1 MLFTEP
7 INPIRP
13 IKLLKENNDFEKY
26 AYKPIFYIK
35 RIGSKDSLLESK
47 YLYQFWLNLKCF
59 ATAKYNLAAQK
70 LAQPSESQESKD
82 GPQAQTQAE
91 IKNETD
97 RTENIKSPSS
107 PSSPKTPG
115 VTMAK
120 PSLKSQ
126 LWPSKKLAAAK
137 VTAPPKEPSSP
148 SPVQSAQNESV
159 RRHSQHRPSG
169 QSDAMMSVEI
179 GPPSQSEEV
188 GNDRKFSM
196 NSDIFFESE
205 VTSPSPILNISSN
218 RSTSINPPY
227 SQLKGKKSNI

>member
-35 RIGSKDSLLESK
+35 RIGSRDSLLESK

-97 RTENIKSPSS
+97 PEPNKSI

-115 VTMAK
+115 VTIAK

-205 VTSPSPILNISSN
+205 VTSPSPILNVSSN

>member
-1 MLFTEP
+1 MTLRNTP
-7 INPIRP
+7 INRYFILNVLDLEIHYLRVST
-13 IKLLKENNDFEKY
+13 
-26 AYKPIFYIK
+26 YINFDK
-35 RIGSKDSLLESK
+35 TLRK
-47 YLYQFWLNLKCF
+47 F
-59 ATAKYNLAAQK
+59 NLAAQK
-70 LAQPSESQESKD
+70 LAQPSESQD

-97 RTENIKSPSS
+97 PEPNKSI

-115 VTMAK
+115 VTIAK

-137 VTAPPKEPSSP
+137 VTASPKEPSSP
-148 SPVQSAQNESV
+148 ISSPVQVQNESV

-169 QSDAMMSVEI
+169 QSDAMMSEI
-179 GPPSQSEEV
+179 GPTSQSEEV

-205 VTSPSPILNISSN
+205 VTSPSPILNVSSN

-227 SQLKGKKSNI
+227 SQLKGEPDRIFEIKK

>member
-1 MLFTEP
+1 MSGLP
-7 INPIRP
+7 
-13 IKLLKENNDFEKY
+13 LKNTS
-26 AYKPIFYIK
+26 K
-35 RIGSKDSLLESK
+35 RK
-47 YLYQFWLNLKCF
+47 F
-59 ATAKYNLAAQK
+59 NLAAQK

-82 GPQAQTQAE
+82 GPTQAQTQAE

-97 RTENIKSPSS
+97 PEPNKSI

-115 VTMAK
+115 VTIAK

-148 SPVQSAQNESV
+148 ISSPVQVQNESV

-169 QSDAMMSVEI
+169 QSDAMMSEI
-179 GPPSQSEEV
+179 GPTSQSEEV

-227 SQLKGKKSNI
+227 SQLKGEADRIFEIKSKFNL

>member
-1 MLFTEP
+1 M
-7 INPIRP
+7 
-13 IKLLKENNDFEKY
+13 
-26 AYKPIFYIK
+26 
-35 RIGSKDSLLESK
+35 
-47 YLYQFWLNLKCF
+47 
-59 ATAKYNLAAQK
+59 AQS
-70 LAQPSESQESKD
+70 SESQESKD
-82 GPQAQTQAE
+82 DPPAQTQAE

-97 RTENIKSPSS
+97 KKEPNNIKTPTN

-115 VTMAK
+115 VTIAK

-126 LWPSKKLAAAK
+126 LWPSKKLAAKAP
-137 VTAPPKEPSSP
+137 PPKEPASP
-148 SPVQSAQNESV
+148 ITSPVQAQNETV

-169 QSDAMMSVEI
+169 QSDAMMSEI
-179 GPPSQSEEV
+179 GPTSQSDE

-227 SQLKGKKSNI
+227 SQLKGKAKIEREN

>member
-1 MLFTEP
+1 M
-7 INPIRP
+7 
-13 IKLLKENNDFEKY
+13 
-26 AYKPIFYIK
+26 
-35 RIGSKDSLLESK
+35 
-47 YLYQFWLNLKCF
+47 
-59 ATAKYNLAAQK
+59 
-70 LAQPSESQESKD
+70 AQPSESQESKD
-82 GPQAQTQAE
+82 GPTQAQTQAE

-97 RTENIKSPSS
+97 PVPNKSI

-115 VTMAK
+115 VTIAK

-148 SPVQSAQNESV
+148 ISSPVQVQNESV

-169 QSDAMMSVEI
+169 QSDAMMSEI
-179 GPPSQSEEV
+179 GPTSQSEEV

-205 VTSPSPILNISSN
+205 VTSPSPILNVSSN

-227 SQLKGKKSNI
+227 SQLKGEPDRIFEIKSKFNL

>member
-1 MLFTEP
+1 M
-7 INPIRP
+7 
-13 IKLLKENNDFEKY
+13 
-26 AYKPIFYIK
+26 
-35 RIGSKDSLLESK
+35 
-47 YLYQFWLNLKCF
+47 
-59 ATAKYNLAAQK
+59 
-70 LAQPSESQESKD
+70 AQPSESQESKD

-97 RTENIKSPSS
+97 RTEPNKSPSS
-107 PSSPKTPG
+107 PSSPKTLD

-148 SPVQSAQNESV
+148 SPVQAQNESV

-169 QSDAMMSVEI
+169 QSDAMMSEI

-227 SQLKGKKSNI
+227 SQLKGKKNRIFEIKSKLKLITL

>member
-1 MLFTEP
+1 M
-7 INPIRP
+7 
-13 IKLLKENNDFEKY
+13 
-26 AYKPIFYIK
+26 
-35 RIGSKDSLLESK
+35 
-47 YLYQFWLNLKCF
+47 
-59 ATAKYNLAAQK
+59 
-70 LAQPSESQESKD
+70 AQPSESQDGPESKD

-91 IKNETD
+91 IKNET
-97 RTENIKSPSS
+97 TEPNASS

-115 VTMAK
+115 VTIAK

-148 SPVQSAQNESV
+148 ISSPVQVQNESV

-169 QSDAMMSVEI
+169 QSDAMMSEI
-179 GPPSQSEEV
+179 GPTSQSEEV

-205 VTSPSPILNISSN
+205 VTSPSPILNVSSN

-227 SQLKGKKSNI
+227 SQLKGEADRIFEIKSKFNL

>member
-1 MLFTEP
+1 MV
-7 INPIRP
+7 
-13 IKLLKENNDFEKY
+13 
-26 AYKPIFYIK
+26 
-35 RIGSKDSLLESK
+35 
-47 YLYQFWLNLKCF
+47 LKCF

-97 RTENIKSPSS
+97 RTEPNKSPSS

-115 VTMAK
+115 VTPMAK

-148 SPVQSAQNESV
+148 SPVQPQNESV

-169 QSDAMMSVEI
+169 QSDAMNLSEI